1 MHHKFCGEV
10 LPYLE
15 VTKSE
20 EKEEQTKMQIEVPKV
35 TGVTLKE
42 AKLILNELGLKYE
55 ADTDNMDMVITNQ
68 LPKNGI
74 KISQGTEI
82 FLYTN
87 DCQ

>member
-35 TGVTLKE
+35 IGLTLKE
-42 AKLILNELGLKYE
+42 AKSILNELGLEYE
-55 ADTDNMDMVITNQ
+55 AETDNMDMVITNQ
-68 LPKNGI
+68 LPKNVI
-74 KISQGTEI
+74 KVSQGTEI

>member
-1 MHHKFCGEV
+1 M
-10 LPYLE
+10 PYLE

-20 EKEEQTKMQIEVPKV
+20 EGEQTKMQIEVPKV
-35 TGVTLKE
+35 IGLTLKE
-42 AKLILNELGLKYE
+42 AKGILSELGLEYG

-74 KISQGTEI
+74 KVSQGTKI